1 MVLRSAT
8 HLDSEGIQPRL
19 AAPGTR
25 ARATSPHAGSV
36 HRQITPGHSTERQGT
51 SGTEH

>member
-8 HLDSEGIQPRL
+8 PLDSEGVQPRL

-25 ARATSPHAGSV
+25 ARATNLRAGT
-36 HRQITPGHSTERQGT
+36 RQITPGHSTEWQRT
-51 SGTEH
+51 YGTEH